1 MKKYIIIS
9 IVILL
14 FVFSWVHIKQ
24 QRQFYYVTN
33 DICITIWHDYIILG
47 KYTSFFRPGNK
58 NDYVRIHSRTTSID
72 ICFEDSL
79 NFVMYNSSEKP
90 ISFSFQN
97 YYLTKLYQGQRTQ
110 CLDFL
115 NYKKIFYADNPYC
128 EIEIRKERGRYVPYV
143 NIFYDS
149 VYVRTAYSYADLLQ
163 HEVDT
168 SVYTMDIKNLIV
180 YTEEEIELQNRIL
193 KKQ

>member
-1 MKKYIIIS
+1 MKKYIKIS

-14 FVFSWVHIKQ
+14 FVFCWVHIKQ

-79 NFVMYNSSEKP
+79 NFVMYNSSEKQ

-97 YYLTKLYQGQRTQ
+97 YHLTKLYQGQRTQ

-143 NIFYDS
+143 NVFYDS
-149 VYVRTAYSYADLLQ
+149 VYVRTAYSYADL
-163 HEVDT
+163 
-168 SVYTMDIKNLIV
+168 
-180 YTEEEIELQNRIL
+180 
-193 KKQ
+193 